1 MVPRGTRR
9 PSPAAPPF
17 DPASR
22 AIYGGHVRTGHHRAA
37 ILLVAVCLACG
48 MARHREQIREGLLT
62 RGLHR
67 KAFVEEWGL
76 PARTFPLPTRET
88 RLRTYPGGAEWER
101 VVYEVWEYRDRATCL
116 TFDGVRLVGWET
128 GKTDCTPH
136 PPREESK
143 PQRRAPQPYPPY
155 PQ

>member
-1 MVPRGTRR
+1 MRYWRSCAFR
-9 PSPAAPPF
+9 SL
-17 DPASR
+17 DPAPR
-22 AIYGGHVRTGHHRAA
+22 AIYGGRVGTRLGRTA
-37 ILLVAVCLACG
+37 LLLALALLAACG

-67 KAFVEEWGL
+67 KAFLEEWGR
-76 PARTFPLPTRET
+76 PDRTFPLPTRET

-116 TFDGVRLVGWET
+116 TFDGVRLVGWDT
-128 GKTDCTPH
+128 GRTDCTPA
-136 PPREESK
+136 PPREPDAK
-143 PQRRAPQPYPPY
+143 AKARKPQPYPPY